1 MKKLI
6 MFGLLICVSVGL
18 VGCNFDSN
26 SKQVLKENSKL
37 VNISG
42 LISYDVDTRIMY
54 YYFRDSGYQEGFGFM
69 SPYISENGNF
79 CKYDV
84 NERKIIE
91 IKK

>member
-1 MKKLI
+1 
-6 MFGLLICVSVGL
+6 MFGLLLCVSVGL
-18 VGCNFDSN
+18 VGCDKN
-26 SKQVLKENSKL
+26 SQYVKDDNRKL
-37 VNISG
+37 TNISG
-42 LISYDVDTRIMY
+42 LLSYDIDTRIIY
-54 YYFRDSGYQEGFGFM
+54 YYFKDSSGNQGYGYM